1 MKKVAIIMSLAVM
14 SMTLLAQ
21 GPVERVFTKYSQAEG
36 VTRIQI
42 SRGMMNMLSN
52 VDNDD
57 EAFKAL
63 VRSINSINILHAPQT
78 PGGNGKIDFYREIA
92 QDLPAGKYNELMRV
106 NSPEQNIL
114 FLVEENG
121 GLASEFLVVVGGA
134 KENVLISIKGNLDMS
149 KLASLSA
156 INAPGMN
163 HLMNLQK

>member
-1 MKKVAIIMSLAVM
+1 MKKVMVIMSMAVM
-14 SMTLLAQ
+14 SLTLMAQ
-21 GPVERVFTKYSQAEG
+21 GPVDRVFTKYSQSEG
-36 VTRIQI
+36 VTSIQI
-42 SRGMMNMLSN
+42 SKGMMNMLSS

-57 EAFKAL
+57 ETFKAL
-63 VRSINSINILHAPQT
+63 IRSINSINILHAPET
-78 PGGNGKIDFYREIA
+78 PGGNGKIDFYREII

-106 NSPEQNIL
+106 NSQEQNVL

-121 GLASEFLVVVGGA
+121 GLANEFLVIVGGG